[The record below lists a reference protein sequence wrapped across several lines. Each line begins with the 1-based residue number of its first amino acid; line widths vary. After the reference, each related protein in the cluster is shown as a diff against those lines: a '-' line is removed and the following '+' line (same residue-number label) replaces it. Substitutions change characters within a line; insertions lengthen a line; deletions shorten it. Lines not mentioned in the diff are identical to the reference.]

1 LTDCYCVAARTVAG
15 STLCALPLLHAEQRV
30 KVADGKVVVVVLM
43 KSLGTTEVAED
54 STKA

>member
-1 LTDCYCVAARTVAG
+1 LTDCYSVAARTVAG